1 MIVNKATA
9 RIAVPTAISSN
20 MEARGCLAI
29 VTSTGLQLFAAV
41 EVLTPRIVVGVFP
54 PQVKRR
60 HELRRGE

>member
-1 MIVNKATA
+1 
-9 RIAVPTAISSN
+9 

-29 VTSTGLQLFAAV
+29 VTSTGLQLLAAV